1 MGASGGPGGHGGL
14 GPFEAVRGLTIEA
27 VLPPV
32 VHVRQTLSDASLP
45 DVAEAAA
52 AALAPLRGRVR
63 PGMRIALTAGSRGIR
78 DKPTVLR
85 AAGEA
90 LQAWGAEPFI
100 VPAMGSHG
108 GATAEGQV
116 EVLADLGITEASM
129 GMPILAT
136 METVVLGQLDGGP
149 PVHLDRNAAEADGI
163 LAINRI
169 KAHTDFS
176 GTVESGLAKIVAIGL
191 GKRAGAEAIHSF
203 GPARLGH
210 WVPRAAAVIA
220 ASGHLLGGLGIVEDG
235 HDRAARIAFLEASE
249 IGGPAE
255 AALLGEA
262 KRLAPSLPFDTA
274 DVLIVDAMGKDKS
287 GSGMDTNV
295 IGRMMIRGTPEFAR
309 PQIVNIVVL
318 DLTDGSHGNAAGFGL
333 ADFAPVRLL
342 AKVDLASTY
351 TNSFTSGL
359 GGVQRGQI
367 PLILPTDRDAIAA
380 AVASC
385 AAQDRDRIRLAR
397 IRDTLDLGE
406 LWLSPALLDDL
417 AGDPRIE
424 VLGPPEPLRFE
435 DGRLLG

>member
-1 MGASGGPGGHGGL
+1 
-14 GPFEAVRGLTIEA
+14 
-27 VLPPV
+27 
-32 VHVRQTLSDASLP
+32 
-45 DVAEAAA
+45 
-52 AALAPLRGRVR
+52 
-63 PGMRIALTAGSRGIR
+63 
-78 DKPTVLR
+78 
-85 AAGEA
+85 
-90 LQAWGAEPFI
+90 
-100 VPAMGSHG
+100 MGSHG

-129 GMPILAT
+129 GMPIRAT
-136 METVVLGQLDGGP
+136 METVVLGQLEGGP

-163 LAINRI
+163 LAVNRI

-191 GKRAGAEAIHSF
+191 GKRSGAEAIHSF

-210 WVPRAAAVIA
+210 WVPRAGAVIA

-255 AALLGEA
+255 AALLAEA
-262 KRLAPSLPFDTA
+262 KRLAPSLPFDAA
-274 DVLIVDAMGKDKS
+274 DVLVVDAMGKDKS

-309 PQIVNIVVL
+309 PRIVNIVVL

-333 ADFAPVRLL
+333 ADFAPMRLL

-417 AGDPRIE
+417 AERPADRGARSARTVALRGGTPGRVGVGGTSTRAEAPADVGSNQWASRSGAVSRQLAARSWFPALRPRSE
-424 VLGPPEPLRFE
+424 RWPR
-435 DGRLLG
+435 R

>member
-1 MGASGGPGGHGGL
+1 VGAVGGL
-14 GPFEAVRGLTIEA
+14 GPFEAVRGLTVDA

-32 VHVRQTLSDASLP
+32 VHVRQSLSDEALP
-45 DVAEAAA
+45 DVAAATA
-52 AALAPLRGRVR
+52 GALAPMRSRVQ

-78 DKPTVLR
+78 DLPAVVR
-85 AAGEA
+85 AAGET
-90 LQAWGAEPFI
+90 LRGWGAEPFI

-116 EVLADLGITEASM
+116 EVLADLGVTEASM

-136 METVVLGQLDGGP
+136 MDTVVLGRLEGGP
-149 PVHLDRNAAEADGI
+149 PVHLDRNAYEADGI
-163 LAINRI
+163 LVVNRI

-176 GTVESGLAKIVAIGL
+176 GTVESGLAKITAIGL
-191 GKRAGAEAIHSF
+191 GKRLGAEAIHSF

-210 WVPRAAAVIA
+210 WVPLAASVIA

-235 HDRAARIAFLEASE
+235 HDRAAQIAFLEASE

-255 AALLGEA
+255 AALLAEA
-262 KRLAPSLPFDTA
+262 KRLAPTLPFDEA
-274 DVLIVDAMGKDKS
+274 DVLVVDVMGKDKS

-309 PQIVNIVVL
+309 PRIVNIVVL

-333 ADFAPVRLL
+333 ADFAPIRLFE
-342 AKVDLASTY
+342 KVDLAATY

-367 PLILPTDRDAIAA
+367 PLILPTDRDAISA

-397 IRDTLDLGE
+397 IRDTLNLED
-406 LWLSPALLDDL
+406 LWLSPALLDDM
-417 AGDPRIE
+417 AEDPRIE
-424 VLGPPEPLRFE
+424 VLGAPEPLRFE
-435 DGRLLG
+435 DGRLVG